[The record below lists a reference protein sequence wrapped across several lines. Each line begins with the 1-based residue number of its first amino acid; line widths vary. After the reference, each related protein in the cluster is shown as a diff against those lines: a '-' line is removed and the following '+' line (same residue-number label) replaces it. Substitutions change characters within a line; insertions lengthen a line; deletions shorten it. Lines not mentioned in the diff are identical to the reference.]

1 MARKKGGKT
10 LLCLLIAAFFLYLIL
25 GGSIEGAGKDGG
37 AKDGGDGSWVNQY
50 MKRYP
55 AQCGKCKAA
64 WRRYKT
70 KKKEIMKKFNKKIK
84 EAKNTA
90 RKETL
95 RANRKKQLDS
105 RSQSRLGKCEACR
118 TASKH
123 FNKKKKKE
131 PFYY

>member
-25 GGSIEGAGKDGG
+25 GGSIEGAGKDES
-37 AKDGGDGSWVNQY
+37 DGSWVNQY
-50 MKRYP
+50 MKEYP
-55 AQCGKCKAA
+55 AKCGRCKAA
-64 WRRYKT
+64 WRTYKT
-70 KKKEIMKKFNKKIK
+70 KKKEIMKKFNKKIEK
-84 EAKNTA
+84 AKNTA

-95 RANRKKQLDS
+95 RANRKRQLDS
-105 RSQSRLGKCEACR
+105 REQSRLGKCEACR

-131 PFYY
+131 AFYY